1 MKRAAPGIELD
12 IAELVLHG
20 FPKLDTERLRAAL
33 DGELGR
39 LLRDEAQAARF
50 RASAAH
56 ARIDAGSL
64 RIGASATPEQIGV
77 QLARAV
83 VRSVQPGRAAAQV
96 PAAQAP
102 QPIAPQPIAP
112 QSEAARPAASSGV
125 RK

>member
-1 MKRAAPGIELD
+1 MKRTAPGIELE

-20 FPKLDTERLRAAL
+20 FPMLDTDRLRAAL

-64 RIGASATPEQIGV
+64 RIGAAATPEQIGV

-83 VRSVQPGRAAAQV
+83 VRSVQPGRAAQA
-96 PAAQAP
+96 PAAPAP

-112 QSEAARPAASSGV
+112 QAEAARPAASSGV

>member
-1 MKRAAPGIELD
+1 MKRETPGIELD
-12 IAELVLHG
+12 IAELILHG
-20 FPKLDTERLRAAL
+20 FPKMDTNRLRAAL

-83 VRSVQPGRAAAQV
+83 VRSVEPGRAGH
-96 PAAQAP
+96 AAQAP
-102 QPIAPQPIAP
+102 AASAPQPNAP